1 MQHIC
6 IDSDALMIWDGSSWQ
21 VCHQLDSGSGRETGG
36 KLGFCLFSFEGGLFL
51 FQVLSRALYVMI
63 GHHGT
68 LLEITHST
76 TVATVMQSIK
86 GMQMKLLHI
95 CPQWTPHHHHHH
107 DKDQGANILARNHFD
122 RMSLPDQWPL
132 SSTHMC
138 THRAVILY
146 CYTVILYS
154 QGWLIL
160 WILLWADAAYSQGWA
175 LWAQSQLPQ
184 LQNSTHIATYAI
196 LHRSFLKCSVKSTFW
211 KHFSALLSV
220 LIKIDCRD
228 CSEETNIIKKAH
240 IVAPG

>member
-1 MQHIC
+1 
-6 IDSDALMIWDGSSWQ
+6 
-21 VCHQLDSGSGRETGG
+21 
-36 KLGFCLFSFEGGLFL
+36 
-51 FQVLSRALYVMI
+51 MI

-86 GMQMKLLHI
+86 GMKMKLL
-95 CPQWTPHHHHHH
+95 QLSTVDSTPSPSPR
-107 DKDQGANILARNHFD
+107 QGTGSKYYCEE
-122 RMSLPDQWPL
+122 SLWPDVTSRSMAFKFYSQL
-132 SSTHMC
+132 YSQGCYTVLLYC
-138 THRAVILY
+138 TVKY

-154 QGWLIL
+154 
-160 WILLWADAAYSQGWA
+160 LWADAAYSQGWA